1 MRSTSK
7 MKKLIII
14 CISVI
19 SLMIISCEGT
29 KTAEEYFTAA
39 EVERNAK
46 NIKASLESLDNL
58 INHYPEHLLSPQAQY
73 LMGDIYMNDLRDFDN
88 AISSY
93 TKVVENFSGS
103 SHEAQAQFMVGYVQA
118 NILNDIDQARAT
130 YKIFLEKFP
139 DHELTPSVQ
148 FEIDN
153 LGRDIN
159 EIPVLKHIAS

>member
-1 MRSTSK
+1 M
-7 MKKLIII
+7 L
-14 CISVI
+14 
-19 SLMIISCEGT
+19 SLMFISCEGT
-29 KTAEEYFTAA
+29 KTAEEYFTSA

-58 INHYPEHLLSPQAQY
+58 INNYPEHSLAPQAQY

-93 TKVVENFSGS
+93 SKVVENYSDS

-118 NILNDIDQARAT
+118 NILSDFDQARST

-139 DHELTPSVQ
+139 DHELAPSVQ

-153 LGRDIN
+153 LGRNIN
-159 EIPVLKHIAS
+159 DIPVLKHIAS